1 MIDFSTMKELSVNGI
16 SLRRLSIDDTIVW
29 RDGIFNWVPVSRDT
43 DGSFY
48 NGIGYIE
55 GYRLSSSGS
64 LKAQANT
71 VATGFIPAKFGDT
84 IRMKGVIWGSTV
96 SDGYSYIT
104 FYDNN
109 FSLLATVNLHQT
121 SNDSGVSNISSDS
134 IISKTNSSILTDDN
148 GVTTFNIV
156 FKKTIPFNYIRIS
169 ATGAGENMIVTV
181 NEKIES

>member
-1 MIDFSTMKELSVNGI
+1 MIDFSTMKELSIDGI
-16 SLRRLSIDDTIVW
+16 NLRRLSIDDIIVW

-48 NGIGYIE
+48 NGVGYTE
-55 GYRLSSSGS
+55 GYRLSSSGE

-84 IRMKGVIWGSTV
+84 IRMKGAVWGTTV
-96 SDGYSYIT
+96 SGGYSYIA

-109 FSLLATVNLHQT
+109 FSLLATVNLYQT
-121 SNDSGVSNISSDS
+121 ANESGVSNVSSDY
-134 IISKTNSSILTDDN
+134 ISKTNSSILTDDN

-156 FKKTIPFNYIRIS
+156 FKATIPVNYIRIS
-169 ATGAGENMIVTV
+169 ATGTGENMIVTV
-181 NEKIES
+181 NEKIEL